1 MITLPRIPPSQSH
14 KVQSC
19 LRGEGGDIGGHVL
32 RETTSRGLCGLVCP
46 SHTSEHW
53 GDVYYCS
60 TIRGV
65 CILGVCVYVC
75 VYYCSTYYKAVG
87 EGGGPGVLGS
97 IPVINTHTHTHAQ
110 TRGKRECVVYWNQGK
125 QGPRSLVCDGQTSP
139 HRPRLVVSRCT
150 CPPLSPSPHA
160 NSFVIGPAVLN
171 THIELPQCRSR

>member
-1 MITLPRIPPSQSH
+1 MCVYYCLQDL
-14 KVQSC
+14 VQSC

-75 VYYCSTYYKAVG
+75 VYYCSTYYKAV
-87 EGGGPGVLGS
+87 
-97 IPVINTHTHTHAQ
+97 
-110 TRGKRECVVYWNQGK
+110 RGRVEDMCYE
-125 QGPRSLVCDGQTSP
+125 
-139 HRPRLVVSRCT
+139 RLRAEASV
-150 CPPLSPSPHA
+150 
-160 NSFVIGPAVLN
+160 N
-171 THIELPQCRSR
+171 